1 MTNTSQW
8 DQGHLSQVQEDWW
21 DATEEEEYEEEE
33 LLGLGFGEGGDGS
46 RICEDDGVR
55 VDFRTISI

>member
-1 MTNTSQW
+1 MTNSSQW

-21 DATEEEEYEEEE
+21 DATEEEE